1 MKKQVLSVALGM
13 CTMVSFAQKN
23 ELKSAQKAL
32 NSKDYAAAVSAIGAA
47 EPLIANADD
56 KMKSKFYFL
65 KGQAY
70 GGKKDFKTAAAS
82 YNDLFAF
89 EKQVGKKR
97 YTDKAMPMLNLLKE
111 ELNKKAFSLNEAK
124 DFKGSS
130 QAFYLRYTLD
140 KRDTLFLSNA
150 AQLALQAKD
159 YDGAFKLYSELIET
173 GYTSI
178 TDVFEATEKETG
190 KKVSF
195 NSQKEMD
202 FMSKSGAYINP
213 KAYKTK
219 SKRVTFSKNMLNIL
233 TQQKKYDEAIT
244 LIKKIRSGEPDNL
257 DLLLSEAFLY
267 NDMEQPLKFEALMK
281 EATAKDPTNPD
292 LFFNIGIVNYNAKNI
307 DEAVKYFTKALE
319 LKSDYP
325 KGSWMLANSLLLKDE
340 AIVTEMNALPPSDFK
355 NYDKLQADR
364 NVLFNNILPIL
375 EKADAAGRDVNTV
388 RMLIGVYEQ
397 LEMSDKA
404 DALRKVLKTLE

>member
-32 NSKDYAAAVSAIGAA
+32 NSKNYAAAVSAIGAA

-70 GGKKDFKTAAAS
+70 GGKKDFKTAAAA

-97 YTDKAMPMLNLLKE
+97 YTDKAMPMLNILKE

-124 DFKGSS
+124 DYKGSS
-130 QAFYLRYTLD
+130 KAFYLRYTLD

-150 AQLALQAKD
+150 AQLALQGQD
-159 YDGAFKLYSELIET
+159 YDNAFQLYSELLET
-173 GYTSI
+173 GYTGI
-178 TDVFEATEKETG
+178 TDVFEATEKASG
-190 KKVSF
+190 KIVPF
-195 NSQKEMD
+195 TSQNEMD
-202 FMSKSGAYINP
+202 LMTKSGNYINP

-233 TQQKKYDEAIT
+233 KQQKKYDEAIALVKT
-244 LIKKIRSGEPDNL
+244 LRSGEPDSL
-257 DLLLSEAFLY
+257 DLLLEEAFLY

-292 LFFNIGIVNYNAKNI
+292 LFFNIGIVNYNAKNS

-325 KGSWMLANSLLLKDE
+325 KGNWMLANSILLKDE
-340 AIVTEMNALPPSDFK
+340 AMVTKMNALPPGDFK
-355 NYDKLQADR
+355 NYDKLQEER
-364 NVLFNNILPIL
+364 KVLFQTILPIL
-375 EKADAAGRDVNTV
+375 EKADAAERNISTV

-397 LEMSDKA
+397 LELSDKA
-404 DALRKVLKTLE
+404 DALREVLKTLE